1 MWRPLLPVLVA
12 ATASSLAASAAAAAA
27 AVARCPTDGCPT
39 EHLLLQ
45 LGAKQAKRKTLR
57 AASSREELGCSSTFE
72 GEQCYTAV
80 LWAKNVGIK
89 KHPEWY
95 PEYLS
100 ASSGIEDFQAYLN
113 SQDLGGCM
121 PPCEHC
127 HTSTD
132 GEMCHEV
139 VEWAMYKG
147 VLAYPGLFPG
157 LVSGSRAEE
166 LWKPVCPQ
174 PCLLCRTARAGDQ
187 CFTDVTWAMTVGI
200 HQHPEWYGNLTELSK
215 FEAFQEYL
223 AAEKPCP
230 RPCDTCH
237 IVPPGDR
244 CCFDGVMWAKEHG
257 IYGHPEW
264 YPDLSPHS
272 TFNAFQAHLHHAG
285 FEGCPLPCTIMA
297 DAGTFDF

>member
-12 ATASSLAASAAAAAA
+12 AAASSLAASAAAA
-27 AVARCPTDGCPT
+27 ARCPTDGCPT

-45 LGAKQAKRKTLR
+45 LGAKQAKRTTLR
-57 AASSREELGCSSTFE
+57 AASSREEFQQKIHQDDRIAYRKDPPVSAPAECHAYMSVHGCSWTS
-72 GEQCYTAV
+72 GRSCPEQQPVGGSGAAV
-80 LWAKNVGIK
+80 A
-89 KHPEWY
+89 
-95 PEYLS
+95 
-100 ASSGIEDFQAYLN
+100 
-113 SQDLGGCM
+113 
-121 PPCEHC
+121 
-127 HTSTD
+127 D
-132 GEMCHEV
+132 GS
-139 VEWAMYKG
+139 
-147 VLAYPGLFPG
+147 LAY
-157 LVSGSRAEE
+157 SCCCDQE
-166 LWKPVCPQ
+166 LWKPVCPP

-223 AAEKPCP
+223 AGEKPCP
-230 RPCDTCH
+230 RPCDKCH
-237 IVPPGDR
+237 TVAPGDR
-244 CCFDGVMWAKEHG
+244 CFDGVMWAKEHG